1 MENQKE
7 MVEFIKWIATNVKG
21 FEKSTP
27 EEIVTAINGM
37 AQSEEGKKSL
47 QELYTQFQ
55 ASKKKFQFGGIIP
68 RMQGGG
74 DTLRYMTLRPIVT
87 TRNGY
92 PEQIG
97 EDRTISIRYST
108 YSPGAAPARREFYTE
123 DGYTRRI
130 NGNDTIWLK
139 RRPIAYT
146 PAGNPENKEDLNYI
160 HIWKKVMPTPW
171 MRAMFSG
178 KPDSVES
185 PEFVESKQ
193 PGGRIEVNKMVG
205 MEGDELTPRH
215 DIPVKTKLNILS
227 EPGKYSAHLIFPDGG
242 SSNQWINGA
251 DTVYTQQ
258 RPSGQQITYFKK
270 DGVWNIKHAGED
282 RLYSGNDVNRD
293 VDRLRKTFDYYK

>member
-92 PEQIG
+92 PEQVG
-97 EDRTISIRYST
+97 EDRTISRRYST
-108 YSPGAAPARREFYTE
+108 YSPGTAPARREFYTE
-123 DGYTRRI
+123 DGYARRI

-146 PAGNPENKEDLNYI
+146 PAGNPENKEDANYV
-160 HIWKKVMPTPW
+160 HIWEEVMPTSW
-171 MRAMFSG
+171 LRTMFNSE
-178 KPDSVES
+178 PDSVEG
-185 PEFVESKQ
+185 PEVVESQ
-193 PGGRIEVNKMVG
+193 QNGGRILGVTHSGWRNG
-205 MEGDELTPRH
+205 R
-215 DIPVKTKLNILS
+215 NILV
-227 EPGKYSAHLIFPDGG
+227 PGQTHEYFDSYTVEGPSDDRIEAIVQTEYPNRHILRIKDRPDSKPIFMGDKFHAFGLLNQD
-242 SSNQWINGA
+242 SLSNVWDSLRNLK
-251 DTVYTQQ
+251 T
-258 RPSGQQITYFKK
+258 TYPNIGNKK
-270 DGVWNIKHAGED
+270 W
-282 RLYSGNDVNRD
+282 
-293 VDRLRKTFDYYK
+293 

>member
-92 PEQIG
+92 PEQVG
-97 EDRTISIRYST
+97 EDRTISRRYST
-108 YSPGAAPARREFYTE
+108 YSPGTASARREFYTE
-123 DGYTRRI
+123 DGYARHI
-130 NGNDTIWLK
+130 NGNDTIWLE

-146 PAGNPENKEDLNYI
+146 PAGNPENKEDANYV
-160 HIWKKVMPTPW
+160 HIWEEVMPTSW
-171 MRAMFSG
+171 LRTMFNG
-178 KPDSVES
+178 EPDSVEG
-185 PEFVESKQ
+185 PEVVESQ
-193 PGGRIEVNKMVG
+193 QNGGTISNDYWTNTEHRTGRLRDGRSYQALAYN
-205 MEGDELTPRH
+205 
-215 DIPVKTKLNILS
+215 
-227 EPGKYSAHLIFPDGG
+227 FPDKTIE
-242 SSNQWINGA
+242 SYMVH
-251 DTVYTQQ
+251 DDV
-258 RPSGQQITYFKK
+258 FV
-270 DGVWNIKHAGED
+270 DGK
-282 RLYSGNDVNRD
+282 
-293 VDRLRKTFDYYK
+293 